1 MLKQRVISALIIA
14 TIIVSVI
21 FLLPQNFLIYFLTA
35 ITCLSFWEFHKVR
48 FSNLLTL
55 FALFVF
61 ILLLFITQFSFFNN
75 LFLILSVLV
84 YLSSSIFMLS
94 FPLNKNFIKNGI
106 TWSLVGFLV
115 HLGFYA
121 AILQILSADHS
132 ASFSS
137 GPLNDRMFILFI
149 VLISVLMD
157 SLAFFAGKTF
167 GVRPFITNVSPN
179 KTLEGFLFAILISPV
194 LLMLL
199 SSSVF
204 GLSLITLF
212 ILLFCVCLMSV
223 IGDGF
228 ASMMKRA
235 IGVKDY
241 SNLIPGHGGIFDRL
255 DSHMA
260 AFPFFILFLNL
271 II

>member
-14 TIIVSVI
+14 TIIVSVV

-35 ITCLSFWEFHKVR
+35 ITCLSFWEFLKVR

-137 GPLNDRMFILFI
+137 GPLNDRIFILFI

-167 GVRPFITNVSPN
+167 GVRPFITNVSPVSYTHL
-179 KTLEGFLFAILISPV
+179 TLPTIA
-194 LLMLL
+194 
-199 SSSVF
+199 
-204 GLSLITLF
+204 
-212 ILLFCVCLMSV
+212 
-223 IGDGF
+223 
-228 ASMMKRA
+228 
-235 IGVKDY
+235 
-241 SNLIPGHGGIFDRL
+241 
-255 DSHMA
+255 
-260 AFPFFILFLNL
+260 
-271 II
+271 